1 MLERWL
7 QLGSPFFK
15 FSQIVIPMSH
25 LAKISILII
34 WGSVISSTTCF
45 AQNFDDCRIKCPCF
59 VKAEKAP
66 YFDLMQQKDFLKTL
80 EEKLKGFTGSIEMRI
95 LVDSSGSAC
104 CTNIYNNTSTIK
116 SAELREMVNQMT
128 HWKPAL
134 QNGYK
139 VVCYTRLYINFS
151 NSKLTVT
158 DGPEIK

>member
-1 MLERWL
+1 MSASTKVIFEL
-7 QLGSPFFK
+7 LGSPNDETFPGYKTFTNYNVS
-15 FSQIVIPMSH
+15 F
-25 LAKISILII
+25 
-34 WGSVISSTTCF
+34 
-45 AQNFDDCRIKCPCF
+45 
-59 VKAEKAP
+59 P
-66 YFDLMQQKDFLKTL
+66 YWETGIGL